1 VNDNETPLVTLN
13 GQPIPGRMEV
23 SDGRWLVQV
32 REKKR
37 RPSRTEVLASAAV
50 RYNIAELEAIEAV
63 LNEVM
68 GEYLAS

>member
-1 VNDNETPLVTLN
+1 
-13 GQPIPGRMEV
+13 
-23 SDGRWLVQV
+23 LVQV

-37 RPSRTEVLASAAV
+37 RPSRTEVLANAAV